1 MAGSQSR
8 RDEGNVKVPVTF
20 FAVLF
25 IVAGGAWV
33 SAAELVS
40 WSAKQP
46 AQGSGIVL
54 TRGPGSEWRAVAG
67 AVAAVEVVPVRDY
80 FKRASFKFRLERV
93 VPGPAWLSAGFLDR
107 GYGVLTPTVGAAG
120 KGVAQRDAHG
130 AAILNSGKLRHAVFH
145 LPDGADTQI
154 SITGARFLHSI
165 EITDTKPELEALPGA
180 EPAFRLRRPMDLVIT
195 AGADAP
201 TADGLPDALASLRN
215 QLPLMKALGFNG
227 IESYVKWNFVER
239 SPGVFDWSYYDAIV
253 AELEKHGMKWFPL
266 LIVGSAYALPDWF
279 YSSPDN
285 IPFVCLEHNRA
296 IEIPSIFG
304 GTQERHVRR
313 FLNEFGK
320 HYAGRPPLVGIRLG
334 PSGNYGE
341 AQYPA
346 TGAWGYKG
354 RPLHTHIGYW
364 AGDPHANADFRHWLA
379 RRYAAIE
386 ALNKAWDAA
395 YKSFDEIRTFLPVSA
410 NTPRMRHDFSTWYID
425 AMSGWCERWAEWARE
440 AVPGVNIYQS
450 SGGWGAIEIGTDY
463 AAQAKAMGRLG
474 GGIRMTNE
482 NDSYLNNFG
491 NTRLAASAARFYGA
505 KWGTEPAGFSS
516 MRGVVGRLYNALVNH
531 AEHLF
536 YYEGNLTGNDQ
547 AIPVWLKYAPLLDGR
562 AKPLAP
568 VAVFYNDTANK
579 LRDDTLRHLRASAYL
594 QRVHALR
601 SIADFDLVSEQMIAD
616 GALSR
621 YKALIMIW
629 GNTTEKRVADRIAAW
644 VDEGGALFYP
654 DRELSREGPFQSLD
668 GDATVFKRWQRGE
681 TGKGRVLLFS
691 GQSEPFSAYVEFV
704 RRELP
709 KLRILPPAFQ
719 AAFSIRKPE
728 DTFWTVLEDGRLALL
743 NYGDATANI
752 WLPGGKPLTLEPY
765 SIRVTARPRSR

>member
-1 MAGSQSR
+1 MVGGQSR
-8 RDEGNVKVPVTF
+8 RERNVKVPVTSW
-20 FAVLF
+20 L
-25 IVAGGAWV
+25 VAALAGACLYGG
-33 SAAELVS
+33 ELAS
-40 WSAKQP
+40 WSAQKP
-46 AQGSGIVL
+46 AHANGIEL
-54 TRGPGSEWRAVAG
+54 RRGPGSEWRAAAG
-67 AVAAVEVVPVRDY
+67 VVAAVEVLPVKDY
-80 FKRASFKFRLERV
+80 FKRASFKFRLKKA
-93 VPGPAWLSAGFLDR
+93 VPGPAWLSIGFLDR
-107 GYGVLTPTVGAAG
+107 GYGVLTPALGAAG

-130 AAILNSGKLRHAVFH
+130 AAILNTGKLRHAVFH
-145 LPDGADTQI
+145 LPNGVDTQI

-165 EITDTKPELEALPGA
+165 EITGVKPTLESLPVVK
-180 EPAFRLRRPMDLVIT
+180 PAFTLRRPMDLVIT

-201 TADGLPDALASLRN
+201 TIDGLPDALAYLRN

-239 SPGVFDWSYYDAIV
+239 TPGVFDWSYYDAVV

-279 YSSPDN
+279 YQSPDN
-285 IPFVCLEHNRA
+285 IPFVCLEHNKA

-304 GTQERHVRR
+304 GKQEKYVRR

-320 HYAGRPPLVGIRLG
+320 HYAARPSLLGVRLG

-364 AGDPHANADFRHWLA
+364 VGDPHANADFRQWLS
-379 RRYAAIE
+379 RRYKSIE
-386 ALNKAWDAA
+386 DLNKAWATQH
-395 YKSFDEIRTFLPVSA
+395 KSFDEIRTFLPVSA
-410 NTPRMRHDFSTWYID
+410 NTPLMRHDFSTWYLD
-425 AMSGWCERWAEWARE
+425 AMSEWCERWAVWARE
-440 AVPGVNIYQS
+440 AMPEVNIYQS

-463 AAQAKAMGRLG
+463 AAQAKAMARLG

-482 NDSYLNNFG
+482 NDSYLDNFG

-516 MRGVVGRLYNALVNH
+516 MRGVVGRLYNALVND

-547 AIPVWLKYAPLLDGR
+547 AIPAWLKYAPLLDGR
-562 AKPLAP
+562 AKPQAP
-568 VAVFYNDTANK
+568 IAVFYNDTANK
-579 LRDDTLRHLRASAYL
+579 LRDDTLRYLRASAYL

-629 GNTTEKRVADRIAAW
+629 GNMTEKPVIDRIAAW
-644 VDEGGALFYP
+644 VEAGGALFYQ

-668 GDATVFKRWQRGE
+668 GDATAFKRWQSGE

-691 GQSEPFSAYVEFV
+691 GQTEPFSAYVEFV

-709 KLRILPPAFQ
+709 KLKILPTSVQ

-752 WLPGGKPLTLEPY
+752 SLPGGKPLALKPY
-765 SIRVTARPRSR
+765 SIWVSARPQSR